1 MLWKRVGGQAGLSTV
16 VSIVARQIRQKNG
29 RVVQPR
35 ATAPSFAPSPNRLGE
50 LYICLEKLVA
60 PVGNQMEW
68 SFSLDFFRKK
78 VIPPDVFLFT
88 FLRKGTG
95 VIVSSHLVC
104 LWKKMYCS
112 IMREIALSVKCY
124 ILVLSH
130 FVSGKVVLFDLA
142 KKKILPGF
150 SIQIENAP
158 GFLLRKRPGKVVT
171 SEREGKAWALG

>member
-1 MLWKRVGGQAGLSTV
+1 MNTA
-16 VSIVARQIRQKNG
+16 VSIMARQIRQKND

-35 ATAPSFAPSPNRLGE
+35 STAPSFAPSPNRLGE
-50 LYICLEKLVA
+50 RYICLEKLVV

-68 SFSLDFFRKK
+68 PFSLDFFRKK

-142 KKKILPGF
+142 KILPGL
-150 SIQIENAP
+150 SMQIENAP
-158 GFLLRKRPGKVVT
+158 GFLLRKRLGKVVT